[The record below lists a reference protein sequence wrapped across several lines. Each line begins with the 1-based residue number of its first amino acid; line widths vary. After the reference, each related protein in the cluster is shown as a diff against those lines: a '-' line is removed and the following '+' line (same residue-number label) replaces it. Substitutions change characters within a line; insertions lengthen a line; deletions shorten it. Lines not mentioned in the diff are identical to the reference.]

1 MNSMSKELKILLLAL
16 ASAFVAGFIASFLFG
31 TVIVMVLSA
40 IIGLAVF
47 FVMQSSKPSNSE
59 SESTDETED
68 PAVQA
73 TEKLLNANLE
83 LRKSHIPADVL
94 SLYETIIDDLI
105 AILPRI
111 HKQLP
116 DGEMAWIITRMATE
130 YLPEKSIK
138 PYLALD
144 DEARFTEKAITSVTD
159 SLAAMQSEL
168 EEIEKMLETKNQNEF
183 NTKALFL
190 KRRFDI

>member
-1 MNSMSKELKILLLAL
+1 MSKELKVLLLAL

-40 IIGLAVF
+40 VIGLTVF
-47 FVMQSSKPSNSE
+47 FVMQASKSSDSE

-73 TEKLLNANLE
+73 TEHLLNANLE

-94 SLYETIIDDLI
+94 SLYENIIDDLI

-111 HKQLP
+111 HKELP

-168 EEIEKMLETKNQNEF
+168 EEIESMLETKNQNEF